1 MFHLILDLNVTNH
14 EREMKVGYR
23 RVSTTEQNFDR
34 QELGEVDKIFEEK
47 ISGKNADRAALNEM
61 LSFVRDGDEVIVY
74 SIDRLARDLRDLE
87 TIVTKIKEKG
97 ASISFITELKFD
109 GSSDNALDKLLLQIL
124 GAFAEF
130 ERKIIKSRQAEGTAR
145 ARERN
150 AYKGRRATIDRAEIN
165 KLYAE
170 LKSVSKVAKAMN
182 ICRNSVYRN
191 LEKVA

>member
-1 MFHLILDLNVTNH
+1 
-14 EREMKVGYR
+14 MKV
-23 RVSTTEQNFDR
+23 
-34 QELGEVDKIFEEK
+34 
-47 ISGKNADRAALNEM
+47 
-61 LSFVRDGDEVIVY
+61 
-74 SIDRLARDLRDLE
+74 LRTKKLCDSN
-87 TIVTKIKEKG
+87 VTKIKEKG
-97 ASISFITELKFD
+97 ASISFITEKLKFD

-165 KLYAE
+165 KLYVE

-182 ICRNSVYRN
+182 ICRNSVYGI
-191 LEKVA
+191 